1 MVDADKERDR
11 AMIEIA
17 AALHD
22 MCQPLTALHCRLEIA
37 QRDTE
42 AATIN
47 GSSAIW
53 ADCLR
58 QCDRLTESVVTMR
71 NLIRQ
76 VRMSEQGR
84 DK

>member
-1 MVDADKERDR
+1 MAGIETERDR
-11 AMIEIA
+11 VMTEIA
-17 AALHD
+17 QALHD
-22 MCQPLTALHCRLEIA
+22 MCQPLTALHCMLEIA

-42 AATIN
+42 AAALN
-47 GSSAIW
+47 GSSAVW
-53 ADCLR
+53 TDCVW

-76 VRMSEQGR
+76 ARVSEQGR